1 MTKSIIRRHFMILAD
16 RIKDLIYID
25 YKLNQDLRDY
35 GSCYIGKQDI
45 NELHK
50 ALKVLNDSNRF
61 RFIMGYNADD
71 PENITYE
78 RFDEKN
84 TARVSPEA
92 VIKQLQETIDTIQKL
107 FDEEKLAII
116 IEEESSLLVQ
126 SINIEEINISL
137 Y

>member
-1 MTKSIIRRHFMILAD
+1 MILAD

>member
-1 MTKSIIRRHFMILAD
+1 MILTD

-25 YKLNQDLRDY
+25 YKINQDLRDY

-61 RFIMGYNADD
+61 RFIVGYNADD

-78 RFDEKN
+78 RFDEKK

-92 VIKQLQETIDTIQKL
+92 VIKQLQETIDTIQQL
-107 FDEEKLAII
+107 VDADRLATIIKDDNSII
-116 IEEESSLLVQ
+116 IQ
-126 SINIEEINISL
+126 SITANEITIDIS
-137 Y
+137 

>member
-1 MTKSIIRRHFMILAD
+1 MILAD

-25 YKLNQDLRDY
+25 YKLNQDLREY

-50 ALKVLNDSNRF
+50 ALKILNDSNRF
-61 RFIMGYNADD
+61 RFIVGYNADD

-78 RFDEKN
+78 RFDEKK
-84 TARVSPEA
+84 TARMSPEV
-92 VIKQLQETIDTIQKL
+92 VIKLLQDTIDTIQQL
-107 FDEEKLAII
+107 VDEDRLAII
-116 IEEESSLLVQ
+116 INDNNIIFIQ
-126 SINIEEINISL
+126 SITLEDISIDII

>member
-1 MTKSIIRRHFMILAD
+1 MILAD

-25 YKLNQDLRDY
+25 YKINQDLRDY

-61 RFIMGYNADD
+61 RFIVGYNADD

-78 RFDEKN
+78 RFDEKK

-92 VIKQLQETIDTIQKL
+92 VIKQLQDTIDTIQQL
-107 FDEEKLAII
+107 VDEDRLAMII
-116 IEEESSLLVQ
+116 KDGNSLVVQ
-126 SINIEEINISL
+126 SITLDEFIIDILE
-137 Y
+137 

>member
-1 MTKSIIRRHFMILAD
+1 MILAD

-61 RFIMGYNADD
+61 RFIVGYNTNDLHT
-71 PENITYE
+71 IIYE
-78 RFDEKN
+78 RINEKKDQ
-84 TARVSPEA
+84 RVSYEE
-92 VIKQLQETIDTIQKL
+92 IIYKLQKTIDDIKRL
-107 FDEEKLAII
+107 EAENKLALILKDEYSTVIHSVNFEELSII
-116 IEEESSLLVQ
+116 IDSV
-126 SINIEEINISL
+126 
-137 Y
+137 

>member
-1 MTKSIIRRHFMILAD
+1 MILAD

-25 YKLNQDLRDY
+25 YKINQDLRDY

-50 ALKVLNDSNRF
+50 ALKILNDSNRF
-61 RFIMGYNADD
+61 RFIVGYNADD

-78 RFDEKN
+78 RFDEKK

-92 VIKQLQETIDTIQKL
+92 VIKQLQETIDTIQQL
-107 FDEEKLAII
+107 VDEDRLAMII
-116 IEEESSLLVQ
+116 KDGNSILVQ
-126 SINIEEINISL
+126 SITLDEFTIDIIK
-137 Y
+137 

>member
-1 MTKSIIRRHFMILAD
+1 MILAD

-25 YKLNQDLRDY
+25 YKINQDLRDY

-50 ALKVLNDSNRF
+50 ALKILNDSNRF
-61 RFIMGYNADD
+61 RFIVGYNADD

-78 RFDEKN
+78 RFDEKK

-92 VIKQLQETIDTIQKL
+92 VIKQLQDTIDTIQQL
-107 FDEEKLAII
+107 VDEDRLAMII
-116 IEEESSLLVQ
+116 KDGNSILVQ
-126 SINIEEINISL
+126 SITLDEFTIDVLE
-137 Y
+137 

>member
-1 MTKSIIRRHFMILAD
+1 MILAD

-25 YKLNQDLRDY
+25 YKINQDLRDY

-61 RFIMGYNADD
+61 RFIVGFNADN
-71 PENITYE
+71 PENIIYE
-78 RFDEKN
+78 RFDDKN

-92 VIKQLQETIDTIQKL
+92 VIKQLQDTIDKIQQL
-107 FDEEKLAII
+107 VDEDRLAII
-116 IEEESSLLVQ
+116 LKDNENLLIQTIEM
-126 SINIEEINISL
+126 NEINIIIE
-137 Y
+137 

>member
-1 MTKSIIRRHFMILAD
+1 MILAD

-25 YKLNQDLRDY
+25 YKINQDLRDY

-61 RFIMGYNADD
+61 RFIVGYNADD

-78 RFDEKN
+78 RFDEKK

-92 VIKQLQETIDTIQKL
+92 IIKQLQDTIDTIQQL
-107 FDEEKLAII
+107 VDEDRIAII
-116 IEEESSLLVQ
+116 IKDND
-126 SINIEEINISL
+126 SIIILSITANDITIDIS
-137 Y
+137 

>member
-1 MTKSIIRRHFMILAD
+1 MILAD

-25 YKLNQDLRDY
+25 YKINQDLRDY

-61 RFIMGYNADD
+61 RFIVGYNADD

-78 RFDEKN
+78 RFDEKK
-84 TARVSPEA
+84 TARVSPET
-92 VIKQLQETIDTIQKL
+92 VIKQLQDTIDTIQQL
-107 FDEEKLAII
+107 INENRLAII
-116 IEEESSLLVQ
+116 INDDDSLLIQ
-126 SINIEEINISL
+126 SVINEEILIMVQK
-137 Y
+137 

>member
-1 MTKSIIRRHFMILAD
+1 MILAD
-16 RIKDLIYID
+16 RIKDIIYID
-25 YKLNQDLRDY
+25 YKINQDLRDY

-61 RFIMGYNADD
+61 RFIVGYNADD

-78 RFDEKN
+78 RFDEKK

-92 VIKQLQETIDTIQKL
+92 VIKQLQDTIDTIQQL
-107 FDEEKLAII
+107 VDEDRLAII
-116 IEEESSLLVQ
+116 VNDNETIIIQTISL
-126 SINIEEINISL
+126 SEININIF
-137 Y
+137 

>member
-1 MTKSIIRRHFMILAD
+1 MILAD

-50 ALKVLNDSNRF
+50 ALKILNDSNRF
-61 RFIMGYNADD
+61 RFIVGYNADD

-78 RFDEKN
+78 RFNEKKS
-84 TARVSPEA
+84 TRVSPEA
-92 VIKQLQETIDTIQKL
+92 VIKLLQDTIDTIQQL
-107 FDEEKLAII
+107 VDEDRLAAII
-116 IEEESSLLVQ
+116 KDDNSIIIQ
-126 SINIEEINISL
+126 SISTDEMTIDIS
-137 Y
+137 

>member
-1 MTKSIIRRHFMILAD
+1 MILAD

-25 YKLNQDLRDY
+25 YKINQDLRDY

-61 RFIMGYNADD
+61 RFIVGYNADD

-78 RFDEKN
+78 RFDEKK

-92 VIKQLQETIDTIQKL
+92 VIKQLQDTMNTIQQL
-107 FDEEKLAII
+107 VDEDMLAII
-116 IEEESSLLVQ
+116 FYDDNSLVIQSNTLNELNI
-126 SINIEEINISL
+126 SINN
-137 Y
+137 

>member
-1 MTKSIIRRHFMILAD
+1 MILAD

-25 YKLNQDLRDY
+25 YKINQDLRNY

-50 ALKVLNDSNRF
+50 ASKVLNDSNRF
-61 RFIMGYNADD
+61 RFIVGYNADD

-78 RFDEKN
+78 RFDEKKSD
-84 TARVSPEA
+84 RVSPEA
-92 VIKQLQETIDTIQKL
+92 VIKQLEDTINTIKKL
-107 FDEEKLAII
+107 VENDELAII
-116 IEEESSLLVQ
+116 LDDNYTIIIQ
-126 SINIEEINISL
+126 SINHTEISINI

>member
-1 MTKSIIRRHFMILAD
+1 MTKSIIRRHFMILTD

-25 YKLNQDLRDY
+25 YKINQDLRDY

-61 RFIMGYNADD
+61 RFIVGYNADD

-78 RFDEKN
+78 RFDEKK

-92 VIKQLQETIDTIQKL
+92 VIKQLQETIDTIQQL
-107 FDEEKLAII
+107 VDADRLATIIKDDNSII
-116 IEEESSLLVQ
+116 IQ
-126 SINIEEINISL
+126 SITANEITIDIS
-137 Y
+137 

>member
-1 MTKSIIRRHFMILAD
+1 MILAN

-25 YKLNQDLRDY
+25 YKINQDLRDY

-61 RFIMGYNADD
+61 RFIMGYNTDD

-78 RFDEKN
+78 RFDEKK

-92 VIKQLQETIDTIQKL
+92 VIKQLQDTIDTIQKL
-107 FDEEKLAII
+107 VDENRLAMIVKDGNSI
-116 IEEESSLLVQ
+116 LVQ
-126 SINIEEINISL
+126 SITLIHKLPTKNFHL
-137 Y
+137 HFVKP

>member
-1 MTKSIIRRHFMILAD
+1 MILAN

-25 YKLNQDLRDY
+25 YKINQDLRDY

-50 ALKVLNDSNRF
+50 ALKILNDSNRF
-61 RFIMGYNADD
+61 RFIVGYNADD

-78 RFDEKN
+78 RFDEKK

-92 VIKQLQETIDTIQKL
+92 VIKQLQDTIDTIQQL
-107 FDEEKLAII
+107 VDEDRLATIIKDDNSII
-116 IEEESSLLVQ
+116 IQ
-126 SINIEEINISL
+126 SITANEITIGIS
-137 Y
+137 